1 MITPPPL
8 PPWTILLSYSIEAY
22 LKQASNDIA
31 AYVAHAGRKTIEI
44 EDTVL
49 LMKRQRFISE
59 DRPFEFLVNGYLPL
73 EHAEELLPCAVAGK
87 DIIPQIR

>member
-1 MITPPPL
+1 M
-8 PPWTILLSYSIEAY
+8 
-22 LKQASNDIA
+22 KQASSDIA

-44 EDTVL
+44 EDIVL

-59 DRPFEFLVNGYLPL
+59 DRPFEFLVNSYLPL

-87 DIIPQIR
+87 DLIPQIR